1 MSASIEPLPR
11 QRIASI
17 DLLRGLVMVI
27 MALDHVRDYFG
38 QGSFANDPMDLGTTT
53 PALFFTRWITHFC
66 APVFVFLS
74 GTSAF
79 LYGSRAASTAVLSR
93 FLWTRG
99 LWLIVMELT
108 VIRLGW
114 TFDLS
119 YQLSIL
125 QVIWAI
131 GVSMVVLAAL
141 VHLPRLAIAGVGGLL
156 VAGHNLLDPVHRD
169 GTDALSVLWQILHQG
184 TFLPLGENGAGIL
197 VAYPVLPWI
206 GLMALGYV
214 FGGLYAGSVDVLVR
228 RRTLIILG
236 GTAVAAFLLIRG
248 LNGYG
253 DPAPWSGQAQGITTF
268 LSFLKVTKY
277 PPSLAYVLM
286 TIGPAMLFLAW
297 SEQWRGR
304 LTEALVTI
312 GRVPFFYYIAHL
324 YLIHALAFIG
334 LAVQGFPLSHMVITP
349 SILFSDVL
357 LPYGYPLWVVYAVW
371 IVVVLLLYP
380 LCRWYGNY
388 RAGNRDKWW
397 LSYL

>member
-1 MSASIEPLPR
+1 
-11 QRIASI
+11 
-17 DLLRGLVMVI
+17 
-27 MALDHVRDYFG
+27 
-38 QGSFANDPMDLGTTT
+38 
-53 PALFFTRWITHFC
+53 
-66 APVFVFLS
+66 
-74 GTSAF
+74 
-79 LYGSRAASTAVLSR
+79 
-93 FLWTRG
+93 
-99 LWLIVMELT
+99 
-108 VIRLGW
+108 
-114 TFDLS
+114 
-119 YQLSIL
+119 
-125 QVIWAI
+125 
-131 GVSMVVLAAL
+131 
-141 VHLPRLAIAGVGGLL
+141 
-156 VAGHNLLDPVHRD
+156 
-169 GTDALSVLWQILHQG
+169 
-184 TFLPLGENGAGIL
+184 
-197 VAYPVLPWI
+197 
-206 GLMALGYV
+206 LGYV
-214 FGGLYAGSVDVLVR
+214 FGGLYAGSVDVAVR
-228 RRTLIILG
+228 RRTLMIIG

-371 IVVVLLLYP
+371 TVVVLLLYP
-380 LCRWYGNY
+380 LCRWYGNH
-388 RAGNRDKWW
+388 RARNRVKWW

>member
-1 MSASIEPLPR
+1 
-11 QRIASI
+11 
-17 DLLRGLVMVI
+17 MVI

-38 QGSFANDPMDLGTTT
+38 QGSFSADPMDLATTT

-79 LYGSRAASTAVLSR
+79 LYGSRAKDTATLSR

-99 LWLIVMELT
+99 LWLILMELT
-108 VIRLGW
+108 VIRLAW
-114 TFDLS
+114 TFDPF
-119 YQLSIL
+119 YRVCIL

-131 GVSMVVLAAL
+131 GISMIVLAVL
-141 VHLPRLAIAGVGGLL
+141 VHLPRLAIGIIGMLL
-156 VAGHNLLDPVHRD
+156 VAGHHLFDHFLREGLDPF
-169 GTDALSVLWQILHQG
+169 SVLWYLLHQQS
-184 TFLPLGENGAGIL
+184 FLPLGDGGSGLLI
-197 VAYPVLPWI
+197 AYPVLPWI

-214 FGGLYAGSVDVLVR
+214 FGGLFADTVDVAVR
-228 RRTLIILG
+228 RRTLMVMG
-236 GTAVAAFLLIRG
+236 VTAIVAFLLIRG

-253 DPAPWSGQAQGITTF
+253 DPAPWSSQAQGITTL
-268 LSFLKVTKY
+268 LSFWKVTKY

-324 YLIHALAFIG
+324 YMIHALAFIG
-334 LAVQGFPLSHMVITP
+334 LSVQGFPLSHMIITP
-349 SILFSDVL
+349 TILFDDVL
-357 LPYGYPLWVVYAVW
+357 ATYGYPLWVVYAVW
-371 IVVVLLLYP
+371 VVVVLLLYP
-380 LCRWYGNY
+380 LCSWYGSY
-388 RAGNRDKWW
+388 RARNRDKWW